1 MGLTYQQLNRDKDG
15 AARNGESVKMA
26 TPDDTPCKMASRQKW
41 TSQMNPCSPINNCKV
56 IAQVIEKL
64 YGMNRIT
71 AASYVSACASSM
83 GS

>member
-1 MGLTYQQLNRDKDG
+1 MERQ
-15 AARNGESVKMA
+15 E
-26 TPDDTPCKMASRQKW
+26 MASRQNLA
-41 TSQMNPCSPINNCKV
+41 SQMNPCSPINNCKV
-56 IAQVIEKL
+56 IAQVIAKL